1 MGASGNKQAIFECPS
16 DVNRNKYIKKKKKKE
31 EEEEGNEVV
40 EITETVR
47 NLNFVNFP

>member
-1 MGASGNKQAIFECPS
+1 MLTETNTL
-16 DVNRNKYIKKKKKKE
+16 KKKKKKEEE